1 MNKLHFSKVST
12 ITLLTLLLLAS
23 CGSGNMRD
31 NTQPDPDVIRGA
43 EAINA
48 IKQDASM
55 VVESSFNSVYV
66 YKNGVAEDTK
76 PGDEEKEA
84 AKNGAFMVMFDRNV
98 SWAADIENGIFGKT
112 TNPEFNKIVADNNL
126 KIIKLFELDESQDG
140 IVLRSNNPINNP
152 EEIVKAMSLI
162 EGVSIVHLKA
172 PGKKG

>member
-1 MNKLHFSKVST
+1 MNKLKPSILFAG
-12 ITLLTLLLLAS
+12 TLLTLMFLAS
-23 CGSGNMRD
+23 CANNSRD
-31 NTQPDPDVIRGA
+31 PNAPDPEVTRGA

-55 VVESSFNSVYV
+55 VAESSFNSVYV